1 MNAATPAFWSRPKV
15 WLPTGAFP
23 RGFCLPNTYFHLA
36 NGSVARGSINPS
48 GAHTAKRRA
57 VVATGRPSTTLL
69 TSNWVREATT
79 TVGFPIA
86 TAAITSRRKRD
97 PTCGRGGLSLALF
110 QNHLDRLKFH
120 PMAVFANSNIPRR
133 NGAGRLAIRTR
144 CAKTEISSSPA

>member
-1 MNAATPAFWSRPKV
+1 
-15 WLPTGAFP
+15 
-23 RGFCLPNTYFHLA
+23 
-36 NGSVARGSINPS
+36 
-48 GAHTAKRRA
+48 
-57 VVATGRPSTTLL
+57 
-69 TSNWVREATT
+69 VREATT

-133 NGAGRLAIRTR
+133 NGVRDLQSKPDVLRLRSI
-144 CAKTEISSSPA
+144 PAPA